1 MAVLGAS
8 TLPRHVAEGFPAFFA
23 AARVVCE
30 LQRYLGT

>member
-8 TLPRHVAEGFPAFFA
+8 TLPRHVAEGFIFSSAWGTGMLL
-23 AARVVCE
+23 